1 MGFSRLPSPGSSL
14 GWCGGIPADWR
25 TTAGALHLYRDS
37 PQLTSVLPT
46 TPTLMGRLFAKEN
59 WLLLL
64 LVFVPIALLMEYVFH
79 SSALW
84 IFLASSAAII
94 PLAALMGRATEQL
107 AERLGEGVGGLLNAT
122 FGNAAELI
130 IAIVALRAGLFD
142 LVKASITGSIIGNVL
157 LVFGLSA
164 LWGGAK
170 FQRQQFNRTAAGLS
184 STLLVLSA
192 VALVI
197 PAIFHMVVPPTAEI
211 AERTLSL
218 EISVVLMATY
228 VASLFFS
235 LRTHKHLYV
244 GEHGPHT
251 DELAPTSS
259 TGKSVS
265 LLLAAT
271 AGVALM
277 SEMLVGAVE
286 ETAEVFGMNE
296 VFVGV
301 ILVALIGN
309 AAEHSSAI
317 LMAAKNKMD
326 AAVTIA
332 VGSSIQVALF
342 VAPVLVFLSYLV
354 APAPMDLR
362 FTTLEVVAVGISV
375 WIMSIIA
382 QDGESHWMEG
392 VQLLAVYAILALA
405 FYWLPVG

>member
-1 MGFSRLPSPGSSL
+1 MS
-14 GWCGGIPADWR
+14 
-25 TTAGALHLYRDS
+25 
-37 PQLTSVLPT
+37 QLL
-46 TPTLMGRLFAKEN
+46 AKEN

-64 LVFVPIALLMEYVFH
+64 LVFVPIALVLEHLVH
-79 SSALW
+79 AEALW
-84 IFLASSAAII
+84 VFLASSAAII
-94 PLAALMGRATEQL
+94 PLAALMGRATEEL

-130 IAIVALRAGLFD
+130 IAIIALRAGYVD
-142 LVKASITGSIIGNVL
+142 LVKASITGSIIGNIL
-157 LVFGLSA
+157 LVFGASA
-164 LWGGAK
+164 LYGGLK
-170 FQRQQFNRTAAGLS
+170 FDRQKFNPTAAGLS

-192 VALVI
+192 IALVI
-197 PAIFHMVVPPTAEI
+197 PAIFHLVVPPTAAV

-218 EISVVLMATY
+218 EISVVLIITY
-228 VASLFFS
+228 VLSLVFS

-244 GEHGPHT
+244 GEAAAHG
-251 DELAPTSS
+251 DESLTPGAPSAR
-259 TGKSVS
+259 KSVV

-317 LMAAKNKMD
+317 LMAGKNKMD
-326 AAVTIA
+326 TAITIA

-342 VAPVLVFLSYLV
+342 VAPVLVFLSYLI
-354 APAPMDLR
+354 APSPMDLR

-375 WIMSIIA
+375 WIMSIVS

-392 VQLLAVYAILALA
+392 VQLLAVYIMLALA
-405 FYWLPVG
+405 FFWLPTTGGGVHP